1 MPHFTIQADSFID
14 KAIATQL
21 DLIVQALDDN
31 SISYESIYLI
41 GSFGRGEGAVT
52 QRSGQWLALNDYD
65 IQLITETPSIEAKKH
80 LAKIGLQL
88 ASDLGVDFVDFAAL
102 PSSSLESLP
111 LTIQNFDFKYGS
123 KLICGEDKRH
133 LIPDYNAGDIP
144 PFELVRL
151 ICNRAAGLLLAELPA
166 YRGNVSMQENQI
178 IKAWIAIADMAIYL
192 KRDYHTSYKKR
203 MEIFQQMY
211 LAGDLPFSLND
222 EEYSQLYLSF
232 EKKLNGPDSCKD
244 PMTDEYLRPVMM
256 RAIKAFTSDQ
266 TRQPTSTL
274 AMAEKSLRSLYEPRI
289 FNARNIRSNIRK
301 LIRILTDSQHRKD
314 ILIPK
319 AKYRTLLATPF
330 FYCRQSAG
338 LGGSK
343 WFYLSHFW
351 WVPGALVKKWN
362 KIGAV
367 HLWKDYNH

>member
-1 MPHFTIQADSFID
+1 MPHFTIQADPSID
-14 KAIATQL
+14 KVITAQL
-21 DLIVQALDDN
+21 DQIVQALDGN
-31 SISYESIYLI
+31 GIGYESIYLI

-52 QRSGQWLALNDYD
+52 RGSGQWRAVNDYD
-65 IQLITETPSIEAKKH
+65 IQLITETPNREINE
-80 LAKIGLQL
+80 LFAKISLQL
-88 ASDLGVDFVDFAAL
+88 AADLEVDFVDLAAL
-102 PSSSLESLP
+102 PSSRLENLP

-144 PFELVRL
+144 SFELVRL

-166 YRGNVSMQENQI
+166 NLGNASMQENQI

-211 LAGDLPFSLND
+211 LTGDLPFSLNE
-222 EEYSQLYLSF
+222 EEYAQLCLSF
-232 EKKLNGPDSCKD
+232 EKKLNGPDGSKD

-256 RAIKAFTSDQ
+256 KVIKAFVSAQ
-266 TRQPTSTL
+266 AGHAASTL
-274 AMAEKSLRSLYEPRI
+274 VMTEQSLRSLYEPRI
-289 FNARNIRSNIRK
+289 FHARNIRANIRK
-301 LIRILTDSQHRKD
+301 LIRILIDSQYRKD

-319 AKYRTLLATPF
+319 AKRRTLLATPF
-330 FYCRQSAG
+330 FCCRQPAG
-338 LGGSK
+338 LGGYS

-351 WVPGALVKKWN
+351 
-362 KIGAV
+362 
-367 HLWKDYNH
+367 